1 MQPSPPDNFNRN
13 LTFENP
19 SDISNSSNHGIHSP
33 RLQSSELVSPRNGL
47 GNSTPSSTPSAGS
60 AGAGSG
66 WRSPLNGV
74 QESLRGLNLETN
86 FENGPRPSYQRIAE
100 YENALAPS
108 PPRKQP
114 EGPGFMVVKK
124 KGSMRS
130 DEGPQLEDFPN
141 EVLTHILSHL
151 PASSLSA
158 VSLVS
163 RKFYNLVTTP
173 HAWRV
178 AFSRFFPGQDVT
190 DTTPITSGRISDD
203 EEREQFREQRFFTR
217 LTGLASWRSEYV
229 IRTRLLRS
237 LGRGKPA
244 QGVEQS
250 GSSRTNGVGNTSAVT
265 TYTSELF
272 TSINHLHGVFAQ
284 GKKYPR
290 FIHGTD
296 ETGSA
301 GSSDPKL
308 GKIDSWGLTDP
319 QVLPQ
324 FADLFTGDVPYGL
337 GDGPAGLP
345 NVMDVSQPF
354 GMVYGKGFPGG
365 SVYYRAA
372 NEMRGRFLAHSPP
385 SLADA
390 ESGIPIIPPLT
401 EAVSSLW
408 IARSMSVPN
417 VTNGLI
423 GIMTGSTLGVITAY
437 SLGTE
442 HLKTKPGQ
450 VMARWIPCPGVPIIA
465 ISVDDSYSNSRRAL
479 GRAWAVALN
488 ALGEVFYLSDV
499 PIHPPLDASLDENYL
514 GRQAWISG
522 RSVYWQVVEAS
533 RRIARDD
540 PWQEAEVHGSY
551 SPRSS
556 CSSMNLSRQQLM
568 AETREI
574 EKFLRFRPLHFR
586 TVCHGWDMRRRL
598 EVDFSGDDGNG
609 AGESVF
615 VIGCGINPGEDAEIK
630 RYTRCKIEQAS
641 LDGFTLPRTTPATPP
656 MSSEQ
661 TKIPSIFGNV
671 SKIKSEEITTPN
683 SPISPMT
690 KLDQPSGDV
699 ESLMDEEWRI
709 SLLSL
714 KSHPGVEITTSAID
728 LSTYALLTIDEDPL
742 HTVNGKTSLT
752 TVPETPSNET
762 SSTSIP
768 GYRARYL
775 AVGTKIG
782 QVILWNMRGPQSAN
796 PQVVNELHPIRTI
809 VTESPQISCL
819 AVSALF
825 VVHGGNDGLV
835 QVWDPLASSAQPVR
849 TLHSRFS
856 SRARRRL
863 IQAEAR
869 IHGVG
874 INLYAAGAIVLDP
887 DPTILRGMVSLGT
900 HLRYWHYSS
909 SAADQFQ
916 TKKRRLRR
924 GERGSNGAS
933 DRFSNTGRG
942 AILSQIAIEQQEVD
956 QEKKEKAKEA
966 ARFAGRFGVGF
977 AGLSEEEALRYAEM
991 VSAQALI
998 EDEERRISE
1007 SGYFADT
1014 GEDSPTKGGSSART
1028 VTPEASTRSQS
1039 MVPTSGVEAQPDYD
1053 HDLEEAIRLSLM
1065 DGHAIGDNGYSPSN
1079 GDYDINFTYK
1089 QKKTGRSTST
1099 SPSTSQASKN
1109 RFSSEGSY
1117 SMDKHAQL
1125 ADDLEFAL
1133 QLSLAEERSKQEAE
1147 AESEEFP
1154 GLGFAGK
1161 GKGKGRAI

>member
-1 MQPSPPDNFNRN
+1 MQPSPPNN
-13 LTFENP
+13 LNKIVTFENP
-19 SDISNSSNHGIHSP
+19 SDLSNSSNHGTHSP
-33 RLQSSELVSPRNGL
+33 HLQSGELASLCHRL
-47 GNSTPSSTPSAGS
+47 DSSTASSTPSTGS
-60 AGAGSG
+60 AGAG
-66 WRSPLNGV
+66 WQSPLGGV
-74 QESLRGLNLETN
+74 EESLLGLNLEPN
-86 FENGPRPSYQRIAE
+86 FENRPRPSYQRIAE
-100 YENALAPS
+100 YENALALS

-114 EGPGFMVVKK
+114 EGPGFKVVKK
-124 KGSMRS
+124 KGSMS
-130 DEGPQLEDFPN
+130 DEGPQLENFPN

-158 VSLVS
+158 VSLLS
-163 RKFYNLVTTP
+163 RRFYNLVTTP

-190 DTTPITSGRISDD
+190 EALPNTSDRNAESD
-203 EEREQFREQRFFTR
+203 EREQLREQRFFTR

-237 LGRGKPA
+237 LARGKPA
-244 QGVEQS
+244 QGVEHS
-250 GSSRTNGVGNTSAVT
+250 GSSRSNSVGNTSAVT

-272 TSINHLHGVFAQ
+272 TSINHIHGVFGH

-308 GKIDSWGLTDP
+308 GKIDPWGLTDP
-319 QVLPQ
+319 QAMPQ
-324 FADLFTGDVPYGL
+324 FADLFTGDVPFGL

-354 GMVYGKGFPGG
+354 GMVYGEGFPGG
-365 SVYYRAA
+365 SAYYRAA

-390 ESGIPIIPPLT
+390 EYGIPNIPPLT
-401 EAVSSLW
+401 EAISALW
-408 IARSMSVPN
+408 IARSMSLPK
-417 VTNGLI
+417 VTDDLI
-423 GIMTGSTLGVITAY
+423 GIMTGSTLGIITAY

-442 HLKTKPGQ
+442 NPKAKLGQ
-450 VMARWIPCPGVPIIA
+450 VMARWIPCPGVPIVA
-465 ISVDDSYSNSRRAL
+465 ISLDDSYGLSRKASD
-479 GRAWAVALN
+479 RAWAVALN
-488 ALGEVFYLSDV
+488 ALGEVFYLTDV
-499 PIHPPLDASLDENYL
+499 PTHPLFDASLDEDNL
-514 GRQAWISG
+514 GRQAWIAG
-522 RSVYWQVVEAS
+522 RTACWQVVEAS

-556 CSSMNLSRQQLM
+556 CTLMNLSKQQLK

-574 EKFLRFRPLHFR
+574 EKFLRYRPSHFR
-586 TVCHGWDMRRRL
+586 SICDGWDMRRRL
-598 EVDFSGDDGNG
+598 EVDFSGDDSNG

-615 VIGCGINPGEDAEIK
+615 VIGRGINSGENAEIK
-630 RYTRCKIEQAS
+630 RYTRCKFEQAS
-641 LDGFTLPRTTPATPP
+641 LDGFKLPRTAPATPP
-656 MSSEQ
+656 
-661 TKIPSIFGNV
+661 IPSEPNKIQSLFGDV
-671 SKIKSEEITTPN
+671 SKIKSEELTSPK
-683 SPISPMT
+683 SPISPMM
-690 KLDQPSGDV
+690 KLDRSSGIAA
-699 ESLMDEEWRI
+699 SLMDEEWRS

-714 KSHPGVEITTSAID
+714 KSYPGVEIITSAVD

-742 HTVNGKTSLT
+742 HTVNGKTSFT
-752 TVPETPSNET
+752 TFSETPSDET
-762 SSTSIP
+762 SPTSIP

-775 AVGTKIG
+775 AVGTKTG
-782 QVILWNMRGPQSAN
+782 QIILWNMRGPQSAN

-825 VVHGGNDGLV
+825 VLHGGNDGLV
-835 QVWDPLASSAQPVR
+835 QAWDPLASSTQPIR

-942 AILSQIAIEQQEVD
+942 ALLSQIATEQHEHA
-956 QEKKEKAKEA
+956 QEKKENAQEA

-977 AGLSEEEALRYAEM
+977 GGLSEEEALRYAEM

-998 EDEERRISE
+998 DDEERRISE
-1007 SGYFADT
+1007 AGYFADSGENSPNKGEKST
-1014 GEDSPTKGGSSART
+1014 GTI
-1028 VTPEASTRSQS
+1028 TPEASTISQS
-1039 MVPTSGVEAQPDYD
+1039 TIPTPAVESQPDYD
-1053 HDLEEAIRLSLM
+1053 HDLEQAIRLSLM
-1065 DGHAIGDNGYSPSN
+1065 DGHTIGDNGYSPN
-1079 GDYDINFTYK
+1079 KGDYDVNFTYK
-1089 QKKTGRSTST
+1089 QKTTRRSASS
-1099 SPSTSQASKN
+1099 SPSTSLVSNN
-1109 RFSSEGSY
+1109 RFRSEPSN
-1117 SMDKHAQL
+1117 SFDKHNQL
-1125 ADDLEFAL
+1125 ADDLDFAL
-1133 QLSLAEERSKQEAE
+1133 QLSLAEERSKEEAE
-1147 AESEEFP
+1147 AEEFP
-1154 GLGFAGK
+1154 GLGFVGK
-1161 GKGKGRAI
+1161 GKSRAN

>member
-1 MQPSPPDNFNRN
+1 M
-13 LTFENP
+13 
-19 SDISNSSNHGIHSP
+19 
-33 RLQSSELVSPRNGL
+33 
-47 GNSTPSSTPSAGS
+47 
-60 AGAGSG
+60 
-66 WRSPLNGV
+66 
-74 QESLRGLNLETN
+74 
-86 FENGPRPSYQRIAE
+86 
-100 YENALAPS
+100 
-108 PPRKQP
+108 
-114 EGPGFMVVKK
+114 
-124 KGSMRS
+124 
-130 DEGPQLEDFPN
+130 
-141 EVLTHILSHL
+141 

-158 VSLVS
+158 ISLVS
-163 RKFYNLVTTP
+163 RRFYTLVTTP
-173 HAWRV
+173 HAWRI
-178 AFSRFFPGQDVT
+178 AFSRYFPGQDVT
-190 DTTPITSGRISDD
+190 EALPITFGRIADD
-203 EEREQFREQRFFTR
+203 EEREQFREQRYFTR

-244 QGVEQS
+244 HGVEYG
-250 GSSRTNGVGNTSAVT
+250 GSSRSAGVGNTSAVT

-272 TSINHLHGVFAQ
+272 TSINHLHGVFGQ

-308 GKIDSWGLTDP
+308 GRIDPWGLHDH
-319 QVLPQ
+319 QALPQ
-324 FADLFTGDVPYGL
+324 FADLFAGDVPFGL
-337 GDGPAGLP
+337 GNGPAGLP

-354 GMVYGKGFPGG
+354 GMIYGEGFPGG
-365 SVYYRAA
+365 FAYYRAA
-372 NEMRGRFLAHSPP
+372 NEMRGRFLAQSPP

-390 ESGIPIIPPLT
+390 ESGIPTIPPIT
-401 EAVSSLW
+401 EAISSLW
-408 IARSMSVPN
+408 IAKSTSVLN
-417 VTNGLI
+417 VTNGLV
-423 GIMTGSTLGVITAY
+423 GILTGSTLGVITAY

-442 HLKTKPGQ
+442 HPRAKPGQ
-450 VMARWIPCPGVPIIA
+450 AMARWIPCPGVPIIA
-465 ISVDDSYSNSRRAL
+465 ISVDDSYSNQRKAS

-488 ALGEVFYLSDV
+488 ALGEVFYLTDV
-499 PIHPPLDASLDENYL
+499 PTHPPFDESLDEDGL
-514 GRQAWISG
+514 GRQAWIAG
-522 RSVYWQVVEAS
+522 RTVYWQIVEAS

-540 PWQEAEVHGSY
+540 PWQETEVHGSY

-556 CSSMNLSRQQLM
+556 CTSMNLSQQQLK

-574 EKFLRFRPLHFR
+574 EKFLNYRPKHFR
-586 TVCHGWDMRRRL
+586 TICHGWDMRRRL

-615 VIGCGINPGEDAEIK
+615 VIGCGINSEESAEIK

-641 LDGFTLPRTTPATPP
+641 LDGFTLPRTAPATPP
-656 MSSEQ
+656 MSSEP

-671 SKIKSEEITTPN
+671 SKIKSEEITSPN
-683 SPISPMT
+683 SPISSMT
-690 KLDQPSGDV
+690 KRDRPSRDV
-699 ESLMDEEWRI
+699 ESSMDEEWRS

-714 KSHPGVEITTSAID
+714 KSYPGVEITTSAID
-728 LSTYALLTIDEDPL
+728 LSTYALLTIAEDPL
-742 HTVNGKTSLT
+742 HTVNGKTSFTSLS
-752 TVPETPSNET
+752 ETPSDET

-782 QVILWNMRGPQSAN
+782 QIILWNMRGPQSTNA
-796 PQVVNELHPIRTI
+796 QVVNELDPIRTI

-835 QVWDPLASSAQPVR
+835 QAWDPLASSTQPVR

-924 GERGSNGAS
+924 GERGSNGAA
-933 DRFSNTGRG
+933 DRFTNTGRG
-942 AILSQIAIEQQEVD
+942 ALLSQMVAELQEVA
-956 QEKKEKAKEA
+956 QEKKEKAKQA
-966 ARFAGRFGVGF
+966 AYLAGRFGVGF
-977 AGLSEEEALRYAEM
+977 GGLSEEEALRYAEM

-1007 SGYFADT
+1007 AGYFADT
-1014 GEDSPTKGGSSART
+1014 GENSPTKCGNSAGT
-1028 VTPEASTRSQS
+1028 VTPEAGTKSQS
-1039 MVPTSGVEAQPDYD
+1039 TVPASAIEVQPDYD

-1065 DGHAIGDNGYSPSN
+1065 DGHAIGDNGYSPN

-1089 QKKTGRSTST
+1089 PKKTKRSASS
-1099 SPSTSQASKN
+1099 SPSTSLASNN
-1109 RFSSEGSY
+1109 RFRTEGSH
-1117 SMDKHAQL
+1117 SKDKHAQL
-1125 ADDLEFAL
+1125 EDDLDFAL
-1133 QLSLAEERSKQEAE
+1133 QLSLAEERSRQEAD
-1147 AESEEFP
+1147 AGAEEFP
-1154 GLGFAGK
+1154 GLGPAGK
-1161 GKGKGRAI
+1161 GKGKGRAV

>member
-1 MQPSPPDNFNRN
+1 MQPSPPDNTNRII
-13 LTFENP
+13 TFENP
-19 SDISNSSNHGIHSP
+19 SDLPNSSNHGIHSP
-33 RLQSSELVSPRNGL
+33 QLQSSELVSPRNGL
-47 GNSTPSSTPSAGS
+47 GNSTASSTPSTSSSGT
-60 AGAGSG
+60 GSG

-74 QESLRGLNLETN
+74 DEALRGLNLDTN
-86 FENGPRPSYQRIAE
+86 MENRPRPSYQRIAE

-114 EGPGFMVVKK
+114 EGPGFKVVKK
-124 KGSMRS
+124 KGSTGE
-130 DEGPQLEDFPN
+130 EGPQLENFPN

-163 RKFYNLVTTP
+163 RRFYNLVTTP

-190 DTTPITSGRISDD
+190 EASPIGSDHIGDD

-244 QGVEQS
+244 QGVEQNN
-250 GSSRTNGVGNTSAVT
+250 SSRTNGVGNTSAVT

-272 TSINHLHGVFAQ
+272 TSINHIHGTFGQ

-308 GKIDSWGLTDP
+308 GRIDPWGLTDP
-319 QVLPQ
+319 QPMPQ
-324 FADLFTGDVPYGL
+324 FADLFPGDVPFGL
-337 GDGPAGLP
+337 GNGPAGLP

-354 GMVYGKGFPGG
+354 GMVYGEGFPGG
-365 SVYYRAA
+365 SAYYRAP
-372 NEMRGRFLAHSPP
+372 NEGRGRFLEHSPP
-385 SLADA
+385 SLAEA
-390 ESGIPIIPPLT
+390 ESGIPNIPPLT
-401 EAVSSLW
+401 EAMSSVW
-408 IARSMSVPN
+408 IAKSSSVPK
-417 VTNGLI
+417 VTNDII

-442 HLKTKPGQ
+442 NPKAKAGQ
-450 VMARWIPCPGVPIIA
+450 VMARWIPCPGVPIVA
-465 ISVDDSYSNSRRAL
+465 IKVDDSYSSSRKTSRRT
-479 GRAWAVALN
+479 WAVALN
-488 ALGEVFYLSDV
+488 ALGEVFYLTEI
-499 PIHPPLDASLDENYL
+499 PTHPPSDASSTEDYL
-514 GRQAWISG
+514 GREAWIAG
-522 RSVYWQVVEAS
+522 RTVYWQVVEAS

-540 PWQEAEVHGSY
+540 PWHQAEIHGSY
-551 SPRSS
+551 SPKSS
-556 CSSMNLSRQQLM
+556 CTSMNLSKQQLK

-574 EKFLRFRPLHFR
+574 EKFLRYRPSHFR
-586 TVCHGWDMRRRL
+586 TICNGWDMRRRL

-615 VIGCGINPGEDAEIK
+615 VIGCGIASGDQAEIK
-630 RYTRCKIEQAS
+630 RYTRCKVEQSS
-641 LDGFTLPRTTPATPP
+641 LDGFTLPRTAPATPP
-656 MSSEQ
+656 ISSEPTQ
-661 TKIPSIFGNV
+661 IPSIFGNV
-671 SKIKSEEITTPN
+671 SKVKSEELTSPS
-683 SPISPMT
+683 SPISPMS
-690 KLDQPSGDV
+690 KIVQPSGNADAA
-699 ESLMDEEWRI
+699 MDEEWRS

-714 KSHPGVEITTSAID
+714 KSYPGIEITTSAID
-728 LSTYALLTIDEDPL
+728 LSTYALVTIDEDPL
-742 HTVNGKTSLT
+742 HTVNGKTSFT
-752 TVPETPSNET
+752 TFPETPSDET

-775 AVGTKIG
+775 AIGTKIG

-819 AVSALF
+819 AISALF

-835 QVWDPLASSAQPVR
+835 QAWDPLASSNQPVR

-924 GERGSNGAS
+924 GERGSNGAT

-942 AILSQIAIEQQEVD
+942 ALLSQIALEQQELD

-977 AGLSEEEALRYAEM
+977 GGLSEEEALQYAEM

-998 EDEERRISE
+998 DDEERRISE
-1007 SGYFADT
+1007 AGYFADT
-1014 GEDSPTKGGSSART
+1014 GENSPTKGESSFGT
-1028 VTPEASTRSQS
+1028 ITPEASTRSHS
-1039 MVPTSGVEAQPDYD
+1039 TVPTSATEPQPNYD

-1065 DGHAIGDNGYSPSN
+1065 DGQAIGDNGYSPSV
-1079 GDYDINFTYK
+1079 GDYDVNFTYK
-1089 QKKTGRSTST
+1089 QKKTKRSEST
-1099 SPSTSQASKN
+1099 SPSTSQVSKN
-1109 RFSSEGSY
+1109 RFSYEGLH
-1117 SMDKHAQL
+1117 SMDRNAQL
-1125 ADDLEFAL
+1125 SDDLEFAL

-1147 AESEEFP
+1147 AETEAFP

>member
-1 MQPSPPDNFNRN
+1 MQPSPPDNLTRT
-13 LTFENP
+13 LTFDNP
-19 SDISNSSNHGIHSP
+19 SDLPNSPNHGIHSP
-33 RLQSSELVSPRNGL
+33 PLQSSELVRPRNGL
-47 GNSTPSSTPSAGS
+47 GSSTASSTPPTGS
-60 AGAGSG
+60 DGAG
-66 WRSPLNGV
+66 WRSPLGGV
-74 QESLRGLNLETN
+74 EESLRGLNLESN
-86 FENGPRPSYQRIAE
+86 FENRPRASYQRIAE

-108 PPRKQP
+108 PPRKQS
-114 EGPGFMVVKK
+114 EGPGFQVVKK
-124 KGSMRS
+124 KGNVT
-130 DEGPQLEDFPN
+130 DEGPQLENFPN

-163 RKFYNLVTTP
+163 RRFYNLVTTP

-178 AFSRFFPGQDVT
+178 AFSRFFPGE
-190 DTTPITSGRISDD
+190 DTTDASPTTSGRILDD
-203 EEREQFREQRFFTR
+203 EEREKFREQRFFTR
-217 LTGLASWRSEYV
+217 LTGVASWRSEYV

-244 QGVEQS
+244 QGGGNG
-250 GSSRTNGVGNTSAVT
+250 GSNRPNGVGNASAVT

-272 TSINHLHGVFAQ
+272 TSINHIHGVFGQ
-284 GKKYPR
+284 GKKTPR

-308 GKIDSWGLTDP
+308 GRIDRWGLNDP
-319 QVLPQ
+319 QAMPQ
-324 FADLFTGDVPYGL
+324 FADLFTGEVPYGL

-354 GMVYGKGFPGG
+354 GVVYGEGFPGG
-365 SVYYRAA
+365 SAYHRTA
-372 NEMRGRFLAHSPP
+372 NEIRGRFLAHSPP

-390 ESGIPIIPPLT
+390 ESGIPEIPPLT
-401 EAVSSLW
+401 EAISAVW
-408 IARSMSVPN
+408 IAKSMSVPN
-417 VTNGLI
+417 VTNGVV

-442 HLKTKPGQ
+442 HSKAKIGL
-450 VMARWIPCPGVPIIA
+450 VMARWIPCPGVPIVG
-465 ISVDDSYSNSRRAL
+465 ISVDDCYSNSRKAL
-479 GRAWAVALN
+479 GRVWAVALN
-488 ALGEVFYLSDV
+488 ALGEVFYLTGV
-499 PIHPPLDASLDENYL
+499 PVLTSSPLHAPLDEANW
-514 GRQAWISG
+514 GRQAWIAG
-522 RSVYWQVVEAS
+522 RTVYWHVVEAS
-533 RRIARDD
+533 RRVARDD
-540 PWQEAEVHGSY
+540 PWKEAQVHGSY

-556 CSSMNLSRQQLM
+556 CVSMNLSKQQVM

-574 EKFLRFRPLHFR
+574 EKFLRLRPSHFR
-586 TVCHGWDMRRRL
+586 TVCDGWDMRRRL

-609 AGESVF
+609 AGEGVF
-615 VIGCGINPGEDAEIK
+615 VISCGINPRDCAEIK
-630 RYTRCKIEQAS
+630 RYTRCKVEQPL
-641 LDGFTLPRTTPATPP
+641 LDGFTLPKTAPAISPMPSEPKTPSLFGDLSKIETGELASSNPP
-656 MSSEQ
+656 MSPILPVTKPEQ
-661 TKIPSIFGNV
+661 SSAN
-671 SKIKSEEITTPN
+671 
-683 SPISPMT
+683 
-690 KLDQPSGDV
+690 V
-699 ESLMDEEWRI
+699 ESVMGEEWRR

-728 LSTYALLTIDEDPL
+728 STKYALLTIDEDLL
-742 HTVNGKTSLT
+742 HTVNGKTSFT
-752 TVPETPSNET
+752 TSSETPFNET

-768 GYRARYL
+768 GHRARYL

-782 QVILWNMRGPQSAN
+782 QVILWNMRGPQSSN

-819 AVSALF
+819 AISALF

-835 QVWDPLASSAQPVR
+835 QAWDPLASSTQPVR

-909 SAADQFQ
+909 SAADQLQ

-924 GERGSNGAS
+924 GERGSNGAA

-942 AILSQIAIEQQEVD
+942 ALLSQIATEQEELA

-966 ARFAGRFGVGF
+966 ARLAGRFGVGF
-977 AGLSEEEALRYAEM
+977 GGLSEEEALRYAEM

-998 EDEERRISE
+998 EDEERRINE
-1007 SGYFADT
+1007 AGYFAANV
-1014 GEDSPTKGGSSART
+1014 ENSQTKGQKSAGT
-1028 VTPEASTRSQS
+1028 ATPEASIQS
-1039 MVPTSGVEAQPDYD
+1039 TMSNSAVESEPDYD
-1053 HDLEEAIRLSLM
+1053 HDLEEAIRLSLI
-1065 DGHAIGDNGYSPSN
+1065 DGHAMGGNGYSPN
-1079 GDYDINFTYK
+1079 HRDYDVNFTYK
-1089 QKKTGRSTST
+1089 SKKTRRSASS
-1099 SPSTSQASKN
+1099 SPSVSQASKN
-1109 RFSSEGSY
+1109 IFKSEASN
-1117 SMDKHAQL
+1117 STDIHNEL

-1147 AESEEFP
+1147 AEEFP
-1154 GLGFAGK
+1154 GLGFT

>member
-1 MQPSPPDNFNRN
+1 MQPLPPDNLNRIY
-13 LTFENP
+13 TFEDP
-19 SDISNSSNHGIHSP
+19 TESFNSSQYGIHSP
-33 RLQSSELVSPRNGL
+33 RIQSRELVSPLNGL
-47 GNSTPSSTPSAGS
+47 ESSTASSTPSADS
-60 AGAGSG
+60 AGAG
-66 WRSPLNGV
+66 WRSPLSGV
-74 QESLRGLNLETN
+74 DESLRRLNLETN
-86 FENGPRPSYQRIAE
+86 FENHRPRPSYQRISE

-108 PPRKQP
+108 PPRKQS
-114 EGPGFMVVKK
+114 EGPGFQVVKK
-124 KGSMRS
+124 KGGSS
-130 DEGPQLEDFPN
+130 DEGPQLENFPN

-163 RKFYNLVTTP
+163 RRFYNLVTTP
-173 HAWRV
+173 HAWRI

-190 DTTPITSGRISDD
+190 EVLSGRIADD
-203 EEREQFREQRFFTR
+203 EEREQFREQRFFMR

-244 QGVEQS
+244 QSFEQS
-250 GSSRTNGVGNTSAVT
+250 SSVRPHGVGNTSAVT

-272 TSINHLHGVFAQ
+272 TSINHIHGVFGP

-301 GSSDPKL
+301 GSSDPKA
-308 GKIDSWGLTDP
+308 GRIDRWGFTDP
-319 QVLPQ
+319 LAMPQ
-324 FADLFTGDVPYGL
+324 FADLFTGDVPFGL

-345 NVMDVSQPF
+345 NVMAVSQPF
-354 GMVYGKGFPGG
+354 GMVYGEGFPGG
-365 SVYYRAA
+365 SAYYRSA
-372 NEMRGRFLAHSPP
+372 NEIRGRFLAHSPP

-390 ESGIPIIPPLT
+390 ESGIPNIPPLT
-401 EAVSSLW
+401 EAISALW
-408 IARSMSVPN
+408 IARSLSVPN
-417 VTNGLI
+417 VTNGFI

-442 HLKTKPGQ
+442 HLTAKPGQ

-465 ISVDDSYSNSRRAL
+465 ISVDDSYSTSRKTS

-488 ALGEVFYLSDV
+488 ALGEVFYLTEV
-499 PIHPPLDASLDENYL
+499 PIHRCSPFHTSLDEDGL
-514 GRQAWISG
+514 GRQAWIAG
-522 RSVYWQVVEAS
+522 RTVNWHVVEAS
-533 RRIARDD
+533 RRIARED
-540 PWQEAEVHGSY
+540 PWQTGEVHGSY

-556 CSSMNLSRQQLM
+556 CVSMNLSKQQIE

-574 EKFLRFRPLHFR
+574 EKFLRYRPLHFR
-586 TVCHGWDMRRRL
+586 TVCDGWDMCRRL

-615 VIGCGINPGEDAEIK
+615 VIGCGNNLGKDAEIK
-630 RYTRCKIEQAS
+630 RYTRCKVEQAS
-641 LDGFTLPRTTPATPP
+641 LDGFTLPKIAQATPSMAP
-656 MSSEQ
+656 KPI
-661 TKIPSIFGNV
+661 KIPSLFGDV
-671 SKIKSEEITTPN
+671 SNIKAELLASPN
-683 SPISPMT
+683 SPMSPMSPMP
-690 KLDQPSGDV
+690 KLDGPRDV
-699 ESLMDEEWRI
+699 ESLMDEEWRS

-714 KSHPGVEITTSAID
+714 KSHPGVVITTSAID
-728 LSTYALLTIDEDPL
+728 LSTYALVTIDEDPL
-742 HTVNGKTSLT
+742 HTVGGKTSFASFS
-752 TVPETPSNET
+752 EMPSDET

-775 AVGTKIG
+775 AVGTKTG
-782 QVILWNMRGPQSAN
+782 QIILWNMRGPQSGN
-796 PQVVNELHPIRTI
+796 PQVVNELYPIRTI

-835 QVWDPLASSAQPVR
+835 QAWDPLASSTQPIR

-874 INLYAAGAIVLDP
+874 INLFAAGAIVLDP

-924 GERGSNGAS
+924 GERCNNGATE
-933 DRFSNTGRG
+933 RFSNTDRG
-942 AILSQIAIEQQEVD
+942 ALSSQIAIEQEELA

-977 AGLSEEEALRYAEM
+977 GGLSEEEALRYAEM

-998 EDEERRISE
+998 EDEERRINE
-1007 SGYFADT
+1007 AGYFADSC
-1014 GEDSPTKGGSSART
+1014 ENSPTKGEKSNGNI
-1028 VTPEASTRSQS
+1028 TPEASTRSQS
-1039 MVPTSGVEAQPDYD
+1039 TVPTSAVESQPDEYD
-1053 HDLEEAIRLSLM
+1053 HDLEQAIRLSLM
-1065 DGHAIGDNGYSPSN
+1065 DGHAIGDNGFSSNN
-1079 GDYDINFTYK
+1079 GDYDVSFTYK
-1089 QKKTGRSTST
+1089 QKKTRRSASS
-1099 SPSTSQASKN
+1099 SPSTSQAPKA
-1109 RFSSEGSY
+1109 RFRPEASY

-1125 ADDLEFAL
+1125 ADDLDFAL

-1147 AESEEFP
+1147 AGDFP

-1161 GKGKGRAI
+1161 GKGRAI